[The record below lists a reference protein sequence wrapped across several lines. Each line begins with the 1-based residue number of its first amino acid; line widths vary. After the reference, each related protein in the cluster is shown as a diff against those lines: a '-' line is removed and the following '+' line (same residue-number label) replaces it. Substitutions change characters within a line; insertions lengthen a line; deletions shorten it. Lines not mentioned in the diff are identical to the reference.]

1 MKYIISSNKN
11 YYKNTYPPLITSLID
26 SGIEAKDILM
36 VVGDCEEDF
45 ILENILDINIIP
57 VPYNSF
63 DLTGL
68 IYVAENHEKFLDSHY
83 FLLHDTCLVGP
94 NFKKLAENI
103 QLNDPIKTLREGI
116 SMNIGMY
123 SLQTLIE
130 NSNSL
135 DKLKYYPKTKED
147 LQQVKNV
154 FVVNED
160 IIFKIYH
167 DYCYKNNYIGV
178 DSDTMTITMLKD
190 RFKKDVYQD
199 YFNALENSTI
209 QRQMGYSSLL
219 DFYKFQ
225 ANWQWGD
232 GWKIGI

>member
-1 MKYIISSNKN
+1 
-11 YYKNTYPPLITSLID
+11 
-26 SGIEAKDILM
+26 M

-45 ILENILDINIIP
+45 VLENTLGINIVP

-68 IYVAENHEKFLDSHY
+68 IYVAENSEKFLDSHY

-103 QLNDPIKTLREGI
+103 QLNDPIKTLRADI
-116 SMNIGMY
+116 AMNIGMY
-123 SLQTLIE
+123 SLQTLVE
-130 NSNSL
+130 NRSNL
-135 DKLKYYPKTKED
+135 DKLKYYPKNKED
-147 LQQVKNV
+147 LQRIKQI
-154 FVVNED
+154 FVINED
-160 IIFKIYH
+160 IIFKLYEE
-167 DYCYKNNYIGV
+167 YCYKNSYTGV
-178 DSDTMTITMLKD
+178 DSNTMTITMLKD

-225 ANWQWGD
+225 ANWQWGN

>member
-1 MKYIISSNKN
+1 MKYIVSSNKN
-11 YYKNTYPPLITSLID
+11 YYKNTYLPLITSLID
-26 SGIEAKDILM
+26 SNIEVTDILM
-36 VVGDCEEDF
+36 VVGDCEENF
-45 ILENILDINIIP
+45 VLENTLGINIVP

-68 IYVAENHEKFLDSHY
+68 IYVAENSEKFLDSHY

-103 QLNDPIKTLREGI
+103 QLNEPIKTLREGI

-130 NSNSL
+130 NKSNL
-135 DKLKYYPKTKED
+135 DKLKHYPKTKED

-160 IIFKIYH
+160 IIFKTYQ
-167 DYCYKNNYIGV
+167 DYCYKNNYIGI
-178 DSDTMTITMLKD
+178 DSDTMTIAMLKD

-225 ANWQWGD
+225 ANWQWGN

>member
-1 MKYIISSNKN
+1 
-11 YYKNTYPPLITSLID
+11 
-26 SGIEAKDILM
+26 M

-45 ILENILDINIIP
+45 ILENTLDINIIP

-103 QLNDPIKTLREGI
+103 RLNDPIKTLREGI

-135 DKLKYYPKTKED
+135 DKLNNILRKLIKNICENKSIKIRENTK
-147 LQQVKNV
+147 L
-154 FVVNED
+154 F
-160 IIFKIYH
+160 IINMFYLNTF
-167 DYCYKNNYIGV
+167 D
-178 DSDTMTITMLKD
+178 
-190 RFKKDVYQD
+190 DVI
-199 YFNALENSTI
+199 NI
-209 QRQMGYSSLL
+209 
-219 DFYKFQ
+219 
-225 ANWQWGD
+225 
-232 GWKIGI
+232 

>member
-1 MKYIISSNKN
+1 MQNIKN
-11 YYKNTYPPLITSLID
+11 IFVGFLVSFIGSIPLGYLN
-26 SGIEAKDILM
+26 
-36 VVGDCEEDF
+36 VVGFDIYAQKGMQSTIWYLLGVICIEF
-45 ILENILDINIIP
+45 IVI
-57 VPYNSF
+57 F
-63 DLTGL
+63 FTL
-68 IYVAENHEKFLDSHY
+68 IFA
-83 FLLHDTCLVGP
+83 
-94 NFKKLAENI
+94 KKLAENI

-209 QRQMGYSSLL
+209 QRQMGYSYLL
-219 DFYKFQ
+219 DLYKFQ
-225 ANWQWGD
+225 ANWQWGN